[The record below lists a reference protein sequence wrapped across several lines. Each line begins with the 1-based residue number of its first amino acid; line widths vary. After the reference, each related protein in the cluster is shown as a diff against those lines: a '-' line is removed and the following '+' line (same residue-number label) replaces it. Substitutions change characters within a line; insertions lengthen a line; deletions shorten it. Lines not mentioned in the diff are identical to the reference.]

1 MANGDIEKERD
12 LATILEDVKT
22 IKSILQNQDAPLP
35 PVWRLLY
42 FVAVPMLVIAALL
55 KFFVPALAAM
65 SFMDTFLWLWL
76 PALSL
81 VAIVVA
87 SGVAYYLRKR
97 GKRFLAQGRVQVFLY
112 TRLVLAPA
120 ILTVGYLLS
129 LNPSFSMD
137 GAMAVLIAMG
147 MMQVVV
153 LMPGAFRPL
162 PFFFLFG
169 GWAELAFDL
178 RGGLWTLINTLSMA
192 TAMAWIA
199 FLLQRGEEHVEDR

>member
-1 MANGDIEKERD
+1 MANSGGEKERD

-22 IKSILQNQDAPLP
+22 IKAILQNQDAPLP

-42 FVAVPMLVIAALL
+42 FVAVPMLVVVSLL
-55 KFFVPALAAM
+55 KFFVPSLAVL
-65 SFMDTFLWLWL
+65 SFIDTFWWLWL

-81 VAIVVA
+81 VAIIVG

-97 GKRFLAQGRVQVFLY
+97 GKRFLAQGRVQIFLY

-147 MMQVVV
+147 MTQVVV
-153 LMPGAFRPL
+153 LMPWSFRPL
-162 PFFFLFG
+162 PFLFLFG

-178 RGGLWTLINTLSMA
+178 RGGLWTLINTLSLA

-199 FLLQRGEEHVEDR
+199 FLLQRGEEHPEGR